1 MHELGVVFYAIDMVE
16 DLGRENH
23 LSSVSSVT
31 MSIGEVSGVIPSYLA
46 DCWRWA
52 ADRSDLLRG
61 AELRIETI
69 DAVTVCNAC
78 GRTYPT
84 VENGRTCPHCGS
96 SDTVLLRGN
105 EIEVKEIE
113 AC

>member
-1 MHELGVVFYAIDMVE
+1 MHELGIVFHVIKSVE
-16 DLGRENH
+16 EIAQENE
-23 LSSVSSVT
+23 LTKVSAVT
-31 MSIGEVSGVIPSYLA
+31 LSIGEVSGIVPSYLT

-61 AELRIETI
+61 AELRVETI

-96 SDTVLLRGN
+96 DDTVLLRGN

>member
-1 MHELGVVFYAIDMVE
+1 MHELGIVFYAIDMVE

-69 DAVTVCNAC
+69 DAVTVF
-78 GRTYPT
+78 GLPVGTM
-84 VENGRTCPHCGS
+84 G
-96 SDTVLLRGN
+96 
-105 EIEVKEIE
+105 VKKKNPNRLG
-113 AC
+113 APKSMAAMP